1 MNRPTVNEHVTW
13 MFMFFLKENLLIT
26 INNWNKPNLQIIV
39 KTRKQSPPIRMK
51 SDCVNSCYLW
61 QMNMLLLEFN
71 KSQIWLLSI
80 RVEILMYLK
89 RKWMR
94 HREIFLPTKKT
105 EKWKKEGQ
113 QRRLYEHD
121 YLFNRDIWGMKG
133 MGKKTFTCK
142 IIISFIGNN

>member
-51 SDCVNSCYLW
+51 SDCANSCYLW

-105 EKWKKEGQ
+105 EKWKRKGNREGFTSMTI
-113 QRRLYEHD
+113 YSIE
-121 YLFNRDIWGMKG
+121 ISEGWKAWE
-133 MGKKTFTCK
+133 KKHLLAR
-142 IIISFIGNN
+142 